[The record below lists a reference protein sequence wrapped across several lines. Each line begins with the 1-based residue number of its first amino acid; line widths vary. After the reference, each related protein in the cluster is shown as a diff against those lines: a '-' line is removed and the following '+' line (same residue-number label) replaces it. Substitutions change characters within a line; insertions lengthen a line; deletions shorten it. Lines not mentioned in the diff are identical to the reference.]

1 LTLAARAIEAEQEG
15 HMELIS
21 RMMDG
26 SYDGEHRLEPVL
38 SRAAVRE
45 DESLFKAVPIFEG
58 CTKKQLRHVANI
70 ARIFDAPAGSV
81 LTRAGEP
88 GDVFFLILDGTVRV
102 EVASGRYVS
111 LHPGAFFGEMS
122 LLDGGPRSAT
132 AVSDTSVRLLV
143 IDRGNFSRLQ
153 REVPE
158 LTQTLLVTLS
168 QRVRQV
174 EAREEQSARGSRPS
188 EEH

>member
-1 LTLAARAIEAEQEG
+1 
-15 HMELIS
+15 MELIS

-26 SYDGEHRLEPVL
+26 SVSYDGEHRLEPVL
-38 SRAAVRE
+38 SRAEVRE
-45 DESLFKAVPIFEG
+45 AESRFKGVPIFEG
-58 CTKKQLRHVANI
+58 CTRKQLRNVANI

-81 LTRAGEP
+81 LTRAGDP
-88 GDVFFLILDGTVRV
+88 GDEFFLILDGTVRV
-102 EVASGRYVS
+102 EVASGRYVL

-132 AVSDTSVRLLV
+132 AVTDTPARFIVV
-143 IDRGNFSRLQ
+143 DRANFSRLQ

-168 QRVRQV
+168 QRVRQI
-174 EAREEQSARGSRPS
+174 EARETDTARARTY
-188 EEH
+188 